1 MRNRIEITS
10 LFSNREEFVDISRQN
25 ETKSRAGGGRGGES
39 ARSGSWTKAFEA
51 FPPPPSSSS
60 PPPWLASAGR
70 RIMRAKQKDNSP
82 IRGRKSGRNGSK
94 KLLFKNVFTV
104 WPGVRPRR
112 SRRSAVGKLAVYP
125 RFQRVCLSLL
135 PPPPP
140 PLRRFISRRRN
151 RRRRARATGFCSNS
165 SPYSSSSCP
174 PSPSPLPPCPCPQ
187 RVRVCKHTGW
197 GGVGGA
203 CAGEG
208 SPRESVFP
216 GSLFKT
222 FSAPLRLRMEE
233 GREGRGE
240 GRGELQRKPLAEELL
255 RPLRSNSI
263 VVDWTGSLELEGCL
277 FLGFFSFSCF
287 FFFYYFFAS
296 FFFFPP
302 QRGRICRADLL
313 RGSR

>member
-1 MRNRIEITS
+1 MYLPSGPACVQGDPGDPPLESWPFTPV
-10 LFSNREEFVDISRQN
+10 FSVCASPSFPHLLLRFAALSRDV
-25 ETKSRAGGGRGGES
+25 ETAGGER
-39 ARSGSWTKAFEA
+39 APRAFA
-51 FPPPPSSSS
+51 ATRPPTPPPP
-60 PPPWLASAGR
+60 
-70 RIMRAKQKDNSP
+70 
-82 IRGRKSGRNGSK
+82 
-94 KLLFKNVFTV
+94 V
-104 WPGVRPRR
+104 
-112 SRRSAVGKLAVYP
+112 
-125 RFQRVCLSLL
+125 

-140 PLRRFISRRRN
+140 PSPRVP
-151 RRRRARATGFCSNS
+151 ARSGC
-165 SPYSSSSCP
+165 
-174 PSPSPLPPCPCPQ
+174 
-187 RVRVCKHTGW
+187 VCANTRG

-287 FFFYYFFAS
+287 FFFTTFS
-296 FFFFPP
+296 LLFFFFPL
-302 QRGRICRADLL
+302 REEESVARIFFADRDDSFNFRFRSLHRAE
-313 RGSR
+313 